1 MSDKEFGDV
10 RQSGLTFSQS
20 MDRALRCFDI
30 GKSIVFQPDAVV
42 GMGLAVTS
50 VVGLGIAEGFMLSR
64 PGAAR
69 RISFAVRYG
78 FSQFLPSVIWY
89 TPHVIRRHHARCIV
103 YHEPAHICLSLTLPA
118 LYIHLVSCLL
128 SLVSLGSLRWHR
140 FTRPPALVANK
151 MRIFDLKKILRP
163 LEETVLLETAEGAA
177 AADTL
182 VRVNLVQTLRS
193 IIAGFVGIS
202 QILRIMGIA
211 GEANDA
217 YERSVLEGSQ
227 PVIEGVKERVIRLGG
242 KDSDVTALSMELYG
256 AHVVPIFEVPDMV
269 RGLMG
274 KHRYELLPHFCI
286 IPYTHRNLALPPLR
300 YC

>member
-1 MSDKEFGDV
+1 MRDKEFDDV
-10 RQSGLTFSQS
+10 RLSGLTFSQS

-89 TPHVIRRHHARCIV
+89 TIRHTTPTMHYPSCIMHHELS
-103 YHEPAHICLSLTLPA
+103 HTCLSLTPRA
-118 LYIHLVSCLL
+118 HSMHCLHVTLSFLSSL
-128 SLVSLGSLRWHR
+128 SLLHR

-227 PVIEGVKERVIRLGG
+227 PVMEGVKERVIRLGG
-242 KDSDVTALSMELYG
+242 KDSDVTALSMERYG
-256 AHVVPIFEVPDMV
+256 AHMVPIFEVPDMV
-269 RGLMG
+269 RGLMD
-274 KHRYELLPHFCI
+274 KHRY
-286 IPYTHRNLALPPLR
+286 T
-300 YC
+300 